1 MEIQLKNITKT
12 YDGEVLKGISL
23 TICQGDY
30 ISITGRSGSGKTTL
44 LKIIGLLEQPT
55 EGEVIIDGIKSAD
68 LWKDELADI
77 RRQKIGFIFQDYFL
91 LENLSALDNIL
102 LPGLLEKQE
111 GSRVKSRAY
120 KLSQYLEIEEKLLK
134 KYPKELSGGEKQRIA
149 IVRALMNDPDILLA
163 DEPTGN
169 LDEKNQEKVQSI
181 LKRLHEKERKT
192 ILLVTHDMEFAKTSK
207 KHYCNDSRRDGASCR
222 IFCPLATMVSKS
234 GQAKFE
240 YRPIPLRNSP
250 DILLKRPHRRFCTYH
265 IMLYDRISEPCRIRC
280 DLPSH

>member
-23 TICQGDY
+23 TIFQGDY

-120 KLSQYLEIEEKLLK
+120 ELSQYLEIEEKLLK

-207 KHYCNDSRRDGASCR
+207 KHYNLINGKLVTGT
-222 IFCPLATMVSKS
+222 P
-234 GQAKFE
+234 
-240 YRPIPLRNSP
+240 
-250 DILLKRPHRRFCTYH
+250 
-265 IMLYDRISEPCRIRC
+265 
-280 DLPSH
+280 

>member
-1 MEIQLKNITKT
+1 MEQT
-12 YDGEVLKGISL
+12 
-23 TICQGDY
+23 
-30 ISITGRSGSGKTTL
+30 
-44 LKIIGLLEQPT
+44 T
-55 EGEVIIDGIKSAD
+55 EGEFIIDGIKSED
-68 LWKDELADI
+68 LLKEDLADI
-77 RRQKIGFIFQDYFL
+77 GRQKIGFIFQDYFL

-120 KLSQYLEIEEKLLK
+120 ELSQYLEIEEKLLK

-207 KHYCNDSRRDGASCR
+207 KHYNLINGKLVTGT
-222 IFCPLATMVSKS
+222 P
-234 GQAKFE
+234 
-240 YRPIPLRNSP
+240 
-250 DILLKRPHRRFCTYH
+250 
-265 IMLYDRISEPCRIRC
+265 
-280 DLPSH
+280 

>member
-23 TICQGDY
+23 TIFQGDY

-111 GSRVKSRAY
+111 WSRVKSRAY
-120 KLSQYLEIEEKLLK
+120 ELSQYLEIEEKLLK

-207 KHYCNDSRRDGASCR
+207 RHYNLINGKLVTGT
-222 IFCPLATMVSKS
+222 P
-234 GQAKFE
+234 
-240 YRPIPLRNSP
+240 
-250 DILLKRPHRRFCTYH
+250 
-265 IMLYDRISEPCRIRC
+265 
-280 DLPSH
+280 

>member
-30 ISITGRSGSGKTTL
+30 ISIPGRSGSGKTTL

-120 KLSQYLEIEEKLLK
+120 ELSQYLEIEEKLLK

-207 KHYCNDSRRDGASCR
+207 KHYNLINGKLVTGT
-222 IFCPLATMVSKS
+222 P
-234 GQAKFE
+234 
-240 YRPIPLRNSP
+240 
-250 DILLKRPHRRFCTYH
+250 
-265 IMLYDRISEPCRIRC
+265 
-280 DLPSH
+280 

>member
-23 TICQGDY
+23 TIYQGDY

-120 KLSQYLEIEEKLLK
+120 ELSQYLEIEEKLLK

-207 KHYCNDSRRDGASCR
+207 KHYNLINGKLVTGT
-222 IFCPLATMVSKS
+222 P
-234 GQAKFE
+234 
-240 YRPIPLRNSP
+240 
-250 DILLKRPHRRFCTYH
+250 
-265 IMLYDRISEPCRIRC
+265 
-280 DLPSH
+280 

>member
-30 ISITGRSGSGKTTL
+30 ISITERSGSGKTTL

-120 KLSQYLEIEEKLLK
+120 ELSQYLEIEEKLLK

-207 KHYCNDSRRDGASCR
+207 KHYNLINGKLVTGT
-222 IFCPLATMVSKS
+222 P
-234 GQAKFE
+234 
-240 YRPIPLRNSP
+240 
-250 DILLKRPHRRFCTYH
+250 
-265 IMLYDRISEPCRIRC
+265 
-280 DLPSH
+280 

>member
-1 MEIQLKNITKT
+1 MDTIREVKNITKT

-23 TICQGDY
+23 TLSQGDY

-120 KLSQYLEIEEKLLK
+120 ELSQYLEIEEKLLK

-207 KHYCNDSRRDGASCR
+207 KHYNLINGKLVTGT
-222 IFCPLATMVSKS
+222 P
-234 GQAKFE
+234 
-240 YRPIPLRNSP
+240 
-250 DILLKRPHRRFCTYH
+250 
-265 IMLYDRISEPCRIRC
+265 
-280 DLPSH
+280 

>member
-120 KLSQYLEIEEKLLK
+120 ELSQYLEIEEKLLK

-163 DEPTGN
+163 DEPAGN

-207 KHYCNDSRRDGASCR
+207 KHYNLINGKLVTGT
-222 IFCPLATMVSKS
+222 P
-234 GQAKFE
+234 
-240 YRPIPLRNSP
+240 
-250 DILLKRPHRRFCTYH
+250 
-265 IMLYDRISEPCRIRC
+265 
-280 DLPSH
+280 